1 MRKLIL
7 LCSVLGIGL
16 TLSGPLAMAQPGPGR
31 DGRSMA
37 GPHGPGPGYNHRPPR
52 HRHWRM
58 RNHRRYYY

>member
-16 TLSGPLAMAQPGPGR
+16 TLSAPMAMAQPGPGR
-31 DGRSMA
+31 DGPRME
-37 GPHGPGPGYNHRPPR
+37 GPHGPPGYNHRPPR

>member
-16 TLSGPLAMAQPGPGR
+16 TLSAPMALAQPHGGPP
-31 DGRSMA
+31 MA
-37 GPHGPGPGYNHRPPR
+37 GPHGPPPGYNHGPR
-52 HRHWRM
+52 HRHWRY